1 MTGITSNRTKTAII
15 VNSTAPLLMNELHAL
30 DNVVFVIA
38 VQSAT
43 VEMLL
48 SKVIAINPT
57 RTITA
62 ILILRIRVNHNQF
75 DHSVY
80 VYYISSPP
88 FIII

>member
-1 MTGITSNRTKTAII
+1 MTGITSNKTNTAII
-15 VNSTAPLLMNELHAL
+15 VNSTAPLFMKELHAEL
-30 DNVVFVIA
+30 NVLLEIA
-38 VQSAT
+38 EQSAT

-48 SKVIAINPT
+48 SRVIAINPT

-88 FIII
+88 W